1 MELVVGVLVVPA
13 LIAVVARFV
22 VFGAGEPVRLPRI
35 VDDSIGMYV
44 LRGITG
50 RPLGRS
56 PDPSPRA
63 DPFARYRRPSTV
75 LAPRVHAGA
84 SLARVPI
91 RAASATARPGIGVAA
106 TASDLPWPVVPSP
119 AAPAQALGGWARPIA
134 EPEGFLTRL
143 RLALRPSWLAGA
155 IIAGLVA
162 GGWLALITR

>member
-13 LIAVVARFV
+13 LVVVVARFV

-56 PDPSPRA
+56 PEPSPLP

-75 LAPRVHAGA
+75 LAPRVAAGA
-84 SLARVPI
+84 SLARVPS
-91 RAASATARPGIGVAA
+91 RAALATAVSGIVVAA
-106 TASDLPWPVVPSP
+106 ADLSWPVIPGP
-119 AAPAQALGGWARPIA
+119 AVTVQAGGSALPIP
-134 EPEGFLTRL
+134 EPERFLTRL
-143 RLALRPSWLAGA
+143 RVALRPSWLAGA
-155 IIAGLVA
+155 IFAGLLT

>member
-13 LIAVVARFV
+13 LVVVVARFV

-44 LRGITG
+44 LRGISG

-56 PDPSPRA
+56 PEPSPLP

-75 LAPRVHAGA
+75 LAPRVAAGA
-84 SLARVPI
+84 SLARVPS
-91 RAASATARPGIGVAA
+91 RAALATAGSGIVVVAA
-106 TASDLPWPVVPSP
+106 DLSWPVIPGP
-119 AAPAQALGGWARPIA
+119 AVTVHAAGGSAHPIP
-134 EPEGFLTRL
+134 EPERFLSRL
-143 RLALRPSWLAGA
+143 RVALRPSWLAGA
-155 IIAGLVA
+155 IFAGLLT